1 MAASENGSMKSNSKG
16 RSLAKKK
23 KKKKFAQK
31 SFLFVNMKYLL

>member
-1 MAASENGSMKSNSKG
+1 MAASENGSMNSNSKG
-16 RSLAKKK
+16 RSLAKK